1 MSANDPSLKKKHG
14 GFGEREREKKRFNVI
29 SLQSLGGE

>member
-1 MSANDPSLKKKHG
+1 MSASDPSLKKNNG
-14 GFGEREREKKRFNVI
+14 GFGEREKKRFNVI